1 MVISPTVFT
10 PCEAAEAI
18 QVKLSLEG
26 RELGLAEVLGHDNR
40 DKLLGLV
47 HEKGTPVRL
56 PDRRLQFYPTF
67 RVAFEER
74 KLRPLHDACRLNL
87 QLRRHLQQSPRHQGR
102 DHDSCELRNGGRSV

>member
-56 PDRRLQFYPTF
+56 PGNDTSQTVGFNSIQHF
-67 RVAFEER
+67 V
-74 KLRPLHDACRLNL
+74 
-87 QLRRHLQQSPRHQGR
+87 
-102 DHDSCELRNGGRSV
+102 